1 MSEKKS
7 FFKEEAT
14 AYTELFKKHQVKLAN
29 RLGGKEGVPL
39 ENAAK
44 LLQENTNVPWN
55 DQVLILL
62 KAYGQQLPS
71 RYVLS
76 GVTSEADITRH

>member
-14 AYTELFKKHQVKLAN
+14 TYTELFKKHAVKLAN
-29 RLGGKEGVPL
+29 RLGGKEGVPF
-39 ENAAK
+39 EDAAK
-44 LLQENTNVPWN
+44 LLQDNTNVPWN

-62 KAYGQQLPS
+62 KAYGHQLPS

-76 GVTSEADITRH
+76 GVTSEADVVRH

>member
-1 MSEKKS
+1 MSQKKS
-7 FFKEEAT
+7 FFKEEAD
-14 AYTELFKKHQVKLAN
+14 AYTELFKQHAVKLPN

-44 LLQENTNVPWN
+44 LLLENTNVPWN

-62 KAYGQQLPS
+62 KAYG
-71 RYVLS
+71 
-76 GVTSEADITRH
+76 H